1 LKETQI
7 MAHSHTNHHVA
18 CCGIPFIAC
27 ASAPTLRSFSATET
41 KGPLNLSQFLASF
54 LPNPPSHHIH
64 SIEYLST
71 MARLWTRTRSRFNG
85 TTSPSI
91 SSSIH
96 CRRLFPTKIDDNNGD
111 DVEAL
116 LEFEEILEGIENTV
130 ASLPWEIA
138 LSSSQDGNTESV
150 LDGNIATRGMV
161 FDEDDNN
168 ITSSSFSPHEGC
180 QESTLEMKLCHMMD
194 VLERGLPQC
203 IDNVNDNATE
213 GIFPSDKKYQG
224 VVSVGSLHSI

>member
-1 LKETQI
+1 MASPSLFVHSVQLKARQQ
-7 MAHSHTNHHVA
+7 NL
-18 CCGIPFIAC
+18 FI
-27 ASAPTLRSFSATET
+27 
-41 KGPLNLSQFLASF
+41 FLASF
-54 LPNPPSHHIH
+54 LPNLPPYRIH
-64 SIEYLST
+64 SIDQSLST
-71 MARLWTRTRSRFNG
+71 MARLWSRTRSRFNC
-85 TTSPSI
+85 TTSPI

-96 CRRLFPTKIDDNNGD
+96 CRRLFQTKIDDNNGD
-111 DVEAL
+111 DVEAS

-130 ASLPWEIA
+130 TSLPWDIA
-138 LSSSQDGNTESV
+138 LPSSQDGNTESV

>member
-1 LKETQI
+1 
-7 MAHSHTNHHVA
+7 
-18 CCGIPFIAC
+18 
-27 ASAPTLRSFSATET
+27 
-41 KGPLNLSQFLASF
+41 
-54 LPNPPSHHIH
+54 
-64 SIEYLST
+64 

-150 LDGNIATRGMV
+150 LDGNIATCGMV
-161 FDEDDNN
+161 LNEDDNN
-168 ITSSSFSPHEGC
+168 VTPSSSRHNQGC
-180 QESTLEMKLCHMMD
+180 QESTLEMKLCRMMD

-203 IDNVNDNATE
+203 IHNVNDNATE
-213 GIFPSDKKYQG
+213 GIFPTDKKYQG